1 MPAASRPACG
11 SRPIWFRSALGRACG
26 PTASSRS
33 RGGRY
38 ASKNRGFDYTA
49 FSNLRC
55 AVQVNRQPVCTGW
68 QKRAVYSASV
78 IPMT

>member
-1 MPAASRPACG
+1 MRVTTYLVPQRARP
-11 SRPIWFRSALGRACG
+11 SVRPDG
-26 PTASSRS
+26 SSRS

-38 ASKNRGFDYTA
+38 ALKNRGFDYTA